1 MGTKVKQKLERN
13 WCNGGDLKSDLA
25 VDHPECLPLYN
36 LAPLFVLFTIYFLH
50 ACEKAGFHDCFLSAI
65 EISRLWLKFWL
76 ADIHYVHFYSSL
88 KRFISFSSVT
98 RWVQLVLPGSTELR
112 GHQELQL
119 SLRLQLQPD
128 LLVSHLPRCSAKQLK
143 DNLLHVLS
151 FFAWNLFTV
160 LFVRLLV
167 DWNSES
173 VEVLWYWSLAVWS
186 RGPEESAFEHLEQ
199 QLML

>member
-1 MGTKVKQKLERN
+1 MLATIQSRSPLCAVHYIFFTCLWKSWFPRLLFKRYRNLEI
-13 WCNGGDLKSDLA
+13 
-25 VDHPECLPLYN
+25 V
-36 LAPLFVLFTIYFLH
+36 
-50 ACEKAGFHDCFLSAI
+50 I
-65 EISRLWLKFWL
+65 EIFIGIQGL
-76 ADIHYVHFYSSL
+76 ADIHYVHLYSSL